1 MILQYTGLRHLYASI
16 GVLVKA
22 DPKALQVLMGHKD
35 ISITLIIYA
44 EAQDEL
50 KERNAEKIEDY
61 FTSLTLETANADM
74 DELLKIIQDL
84 ELHTLEEKEVARYKQ
99 ELLRVVYIP
108 KLEEQVKD
116 LIIKVSNVEDNTK
129 DNLER
134 LKLIYS
140 LLTNIEEFKNQT
152 TNIRRDTNQCS
163 EDYNYIFQYLQ
174 TTQYLVKA
182 IDKATQYKSTKQ
194 PATIRTFAVNY

>member
-35 ISITLIIYA
+35 ISITLNIYA